1 MKDLKT
7 FLFFKTSHKYTVI
20 AENRMRMVNHVPGQ
34 LTGVG
39 VLSLQIPPLL
49 SRQALPPLP
58 VPLLLLS
65 MGRMST
71 SNVSCHRNG
80 YRQLP
85 YVTWTKTFPWEGGI
99 VSRQKSSYWTYLLV
113 LWHDE
118 TVPYLFTW
126 MIILWATIFLD
137 VSPGDELTCIVLM

>member
-7 FLFFKTSHKYTVI
+7 FLFFKTSHKNTVI

-65 MGRMST
+65 MGRMPT
-71 SNVSCHRNG
+71 SNVSCHWNG
-80 YRQLP
+80 YRPLP
-85 YVTWTKTFPWEGGI
+85 YITWTKTFP
-99 VSRQKSSYWTYLLV
+99 
-113 LWHDE
+113 
-118 TVPYLFTW
+118 
-126 MIILWATIFLD
+126 
-137 VSPGDELTCIVLM
+137 